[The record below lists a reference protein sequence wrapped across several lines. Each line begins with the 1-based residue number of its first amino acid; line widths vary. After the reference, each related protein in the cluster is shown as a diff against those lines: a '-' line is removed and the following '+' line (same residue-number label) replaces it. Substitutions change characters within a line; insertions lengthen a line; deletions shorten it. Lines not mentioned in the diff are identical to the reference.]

1 MNIEIRNAEFINKG
15 AELMLHAILQQIG
28 KALPAEERYCM
39 LPNHK
44 ARPYSSLAPLS
55 LHLKMMPVAR
65 WGCQFGDLAHFVPQ
79 RIREAYG
86 LILDRDLNA
95 VLDASGFAYGDQ
107 FGPAA
112 CQFLAQASKRW
123 KRRGT
128 KVVLLP
134 QAFGPFGSDVIR
146 SAMLRIIDNVDLI
159 YARERV
165 SYEHLIQL
173 SGERSNIKLC
183 PDFTNLVEG
192 IVPSYFD
199 RDKMGVCV
207 VPNHQML
214 VKTTKEEADAYI
226 PFLAKCVQVLV
237 ESDASPFLLV
247 HEQRNDGSLAEKIQQ
262 ASGVAIPI
270 VCEADP
276 LKIKGILGACH
287 AVLGSRF
294 HSLVSALSQGTPTIG
309 TGWSH
314 KYQMLF
320 EDYGS
325 EDGVLSVLASDDTV
339 VSVLGE
345 LLDSDTHARRSVEL
359 KRRSCI
365 LKNESCRMWDEV
377 SEVLAR

>member
-1 MNIEIRNAEFINKG
+1 MNIEIRNAEFVNKG
-15 AELMLHAILQQIG
+15 AELMLHAILQQIDQTLPIG
-28 KALPAEERYCM
+28 KYCM
-39 LPNHK
+39 QPNLV
-44 ARPYSSLAPLS
+44 ARPYRRLAPLS
-55 LHLKMMPVAR
+55 LYLKMLPIAR
-65 WGCQFGDLAHFVPQ
+65 FGCQFGDLAGVLPA
-79 RIREAYG
+79 RLREAYG

-112 CQFLAQASKRW
+112 CQFLAKATKRW
-123 KRRGT
+123 KARGT

-134 QAFGPFGSDVIR
+134 QAFGPFESEVTR
-146 SAMLRIIDNVDLI
+146 SAMRKVIDNADLI

-192 IVPSYFD
+192 IVPNYFD
-199 RDKMGVCV
+199 REKMGVCV

-226 PFLAKCVQVLV
+226 PFLAKCVQVLA

-287 AVLGSRF
+287 ATVGSRF
-294 HSLVSALSQGTPTIG
+294 HGLVSALSQGTPTLG

-314 KYQMLF
+314 KYKMLF
-320 EDYGS
+320 EDYGV
-325 EDGVLSVLASDDTV
+325 EDGLLPVTATETDITTALS
-339 VSVLGE
+339 E
-345 LLDSDTHARRSVEL
+345 LLDPDKHAVRSAALNKQSLRL
-359 KRRSCI
+359 KERS
-365 LKNESCRMWDEV
+365 RQMWQDV
-377 SEVLAR
+377 ADVFDA